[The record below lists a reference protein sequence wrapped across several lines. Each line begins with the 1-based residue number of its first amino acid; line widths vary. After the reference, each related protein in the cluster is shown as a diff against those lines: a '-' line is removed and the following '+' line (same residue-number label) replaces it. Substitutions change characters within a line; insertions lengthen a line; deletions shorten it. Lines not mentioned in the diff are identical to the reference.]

1 MINHRILHGIISYT
15 RLYRFFWSM
24 VACCLQPI
32 WTASYHCL
40 LLRKILCNPLTC
52 WRTLMIEQQIYIY
65 IIIYICSCTAFSR
78 NRLNGSQFHAL
89 FGRHV
94 PVSSSFKVAHPIPF
108 QPLLLLLTTFLK
120 SISRMLFR
128 TANLCDPWMSWIQF
142 RWFPEIPSRAQ
153 CWIPNYMLITKLD
166 V

>member
-1 MINHRILHGIISYT
+1 
-15 RLYRFFWSM
+15 M
-24 VACCLQPI
+24 V
-32 WTASYHCL
+32 SYHILDYTVFLKYGSL
-40 LLRKILCNPLTC
+40 LLAANMNCQLPLPLTAEDSVQSLDMLKNSDD
-52 WRTLMIEQQIYIY
+52 RTTNIY

-142 RWFPEIPSRAQ
+142 R
-153 CWIPNYMLITKLD
+153 
-166 V
+166 